1 MSLVQALLDK
11 KPGVIKSK
19 RDYNRKNRKKEIM
32 DNIDEN
38 GGILWNE
45 TKRKIFKWSRF

>member
-38 GGILWNE
+38 GGIL
-45 TKRKIFKWSRF
+45 

>member
-1 MSLVQALLDK
+1 
-11 KPGVIKSK
+11 
-19 RDYNRKNRKKEIM
+19 M